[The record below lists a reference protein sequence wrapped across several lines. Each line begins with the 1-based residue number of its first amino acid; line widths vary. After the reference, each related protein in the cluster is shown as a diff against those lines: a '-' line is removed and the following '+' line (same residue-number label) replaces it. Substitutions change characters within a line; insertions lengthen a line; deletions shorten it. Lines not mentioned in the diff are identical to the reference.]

1 MKSEKK
7 GEQEDIMQL
16 EEKTVRKNYIYRGK
30 IINVRRDDAELPNG
44 RPCRRE
50 IVEHPGGA
58 CVLCVKDG
66 KVALVKQFRYAYGEA
81 IYEIPAGKLNEGE
94 DPMLAAE
101 RELGE
106 ETGMIADELVLRFV
120 LYPTPG
126 YTNEKIFIYEALGVR
141 EGKQHLDEGEFLN
154 VEFVPIEVALEM
166 VENGVIC
173 DAKTIVALQRYA
185 LEHKMSIS

>member
-7 GEQEDIMQL
+7 GEKEAIMQL

-30 IINVRRDDAELPNG
+30 IINVRCDDAELPNG

-154 VEFVPIEVALEM
+154 VEFVPIEDALEM
-166 VENGVIC
+166 VENGAIC

>member
-30 IINVRRDDAELPNG
+30 IINVRCDDAELPNG

-94 DPMLAAE
+94 NPMLAAE

>member
-7 GEQEDIMQL
+7 GEKEDIMQL

-30 IINVRRDDAELPNG
+30 IINVRCDDAELPNG

-66 KVALVKQFRYAYGEA
+66 KVTLVKQFRYAYGEA

-106 ETGMIADELVLRFV
+106 ETGMIADDLVLRFV

>member
-7 GEQEDIMQL
+7 GEKEDIMQL

-30 IINVRRDDAELPNG
+30 IINVRCDDAELPNG

>member
-30 IINVRRDDAELPNG
+30 IINVRCDDAELPNG

-106 ETGMIADELVLRFV
+106 ETGMIADDLVLRFV

>member
-7 GEQEDIMQL
+7 GEKEDIMQL

-30 IINVRRDDAELPNG
+30 IINVRCDDAELPNG

-166 VENGVIC
+166 VENGSIC

>member
-7 GEQEDIMQL
+7 GEKEDIMLL

-30 IINVRRDDAELPNG
+30 IINVRCDDAELPNG

-154 VEFVPIEVALEM
+154 VEFVPIEDALEM
-166 VENGVIC
+166 VENGAIC

>member
-30 IINVRRDDAELPNG
+30 IINVRCDDAELPNG

-81 IYEIPAGKLNEGE
+81 IYEIPAGKLSEGE

-154 VEFVPIEVALEM
+154 VEFVPIEDALEM
-166 VENGVIC
+166 VENGAIC

>member
-30 IINVRRDDAELPNG
+30 IINVRCDDAELPNG

-106 ETGMIADELVLRFV
+106 ETGMIADDLVLRFV

-154 VEFVPIEVALEM
+154 VEFVPIEDALEM

>member
-7 GEQEDIMQL
+7 GEKEDIMQL

-30 IINVRRDDAELPNG
+30 IINVRCDDAELPNG

-66 KVALVKQFRYAYGEA
+66 KVALVKQLRYAYGEA

-154 VEFVPIEVALEM
+154 VEFVPIEDALEM
-166 VENGVIC
+166 VENGAIC

>member
-7 GEQEDIMQL
+7 REKEDIMQL

-30 IINVRRDDAELPNG
+30 IINVRCDDAELPNG

>member
-7 GEQEDIMQL
+7 GEQENIMQL

-30 IINVRRDDAELPNG
+30 IINVRCDDAELPNG

-106 ETGMIADELVLRFV
+106 ETGMIADDLVLRFV

-154 VEFVPIEVALEM
+154 VEFVPIEDALEM
-166 VENGVIC
+166 VENGAIC

>member
-7 GEQEDIMQL
+7 GEKEDIMQL

-30 IINVRRDDAELPNG
+30 IINVRCDDAELPNG

-81 IYEIPAGKLNEGE
+81 IYEIPAGKLSEGE

-106 ETGMIADELVLRFV
+106 ETGMIADDLVLRFV

>member
-1 MKSEKK
+1 
-7 GEQEDIMQL
+7 MQL

-30 IINVRRDDAELPNG
+30 IINVRCDDAELPNG

-106 ETGMIADELVLRFV
+106 ETGMIADDLVLRFV

-185 LEHKMSIS
+185 LKHKMSIS

>member
-30 IINVRRDDAELPNG
+30 IINVRCDDAELPNG

-154 VEFVPIEVALEM
+154 VEFVPIEDALEM
-166 VENGVIC
+166 VENGAIC

>member
-7 GEQEDIMQL
+7 GEKEDIMQL

-30 IINVRRDDAELPNG
+30 IINVRCDDAELPNG

-106 ETGMIADELVLRFV
+106 ETGMIADDLVLRFV

-166 VENGVIC
+166 VENGAIS

>member
-30 IINVRRDDAELPNG
+30 IINVRCDDAELPNG

-94 DPMLAAE
+94 EPMLAAE

-106 ETGMIADELVLRFV
+106 ETGMIADDLVLRFV

>member
-7 GEQEDIMQL
+7 GEKEDIMQL

-30 IINVRRDDAELPNG
+30 IINVRCDDAELPNG

-66 KVALVKQFRYAYGEA
+66 NVALVKQFRYAYGEA

>member
-7 GEQEDIMQL
+7 REKEDIMQL

-30 IINVRRDDAELPNG
+30 IINVRCDDAELPNG

-106 ETGMIADELVLRFV
+106 ETGMIADDLVLRFV

>member
-7 GEQEDIMQL
+7 GEKEGIMQL

-30 IINVRRDDAELPNG
+30 IINVRCDDAELPNG

-106 ETGMIADELVLRFV
+106 ETGMIADDLVLRFV

>member
-7 GEQEDIMQL
+7 REKEDIMQL

-30 IINVRRDDAELPNG
+30 IINVRCDDAELPNG

-154 VEFVPIEVALEM
+154 VEFVPIEDALEM
-166 VENGVIC
+166 VENGAIC

>member
-7 GEQEDIMQL
+7 GEKEDIMQL

-30 IINVRRDDAELPNG
+30 IINVRCDDAELPNG

-154 VEFVPIEVALEM
+154 VEFVPIEDALEM
-166 VENGVIC
+166 VENGAIC

>member
-30 IINVRRDDAELPNG
+30 IINVRCDDAELPNG

>member
-7 GEQEDIMQL
+7 GEKEDIMQL

-30 IINVRRDDAELPNG
+30 IINVRCDDAELPNG

-94 DPMLAAE
+94 APMLAAE

-106 ETGMIADELVLRFV
+106 ETGMIADDLVLRFV

>member
-7 GEQEDIMQL
+7 GEKEDIMQL

-30 IINVRRDDAELPNG
+30 IINVRCDDAELPNG

-106 ETGMIADELVLRFV
+106 ETGMIADDLVLRFV

>member
-7 GEQEDIMQL
+7 GEKEDIMLL

-30 IINVRRDDAELPNG
+30 IINVRCDDAELPNG

-166 VENGVIC
+166 VESGAIC

>member
-30 IINVRRDDAELPNG
+30 IINVRCDDAELPNG

-106 ETGMIADELVLRFV
+106 ETGMIADDLVLRFV

-154 VEFVPIEVALEM
+154 VEFVPIEDALEM
-166 VENGVIC
+166 VENGAIC

>member
-30 IINVRRDDAELPNG
+30 IINVRCDDAELPNG

-106 ETGMIADELVLRFV
+106 ETGMIADDLVLRFV

-185 LEHKMSIS
+185 LKHKMSIS

>member
-30 IINVRRDDAELPNG
+30 IINVRCDDAELPNG

-81 IYEIPAGKLNEGE
+81 IYEIPAGKLSEGE

>member
-1 MKSEKK
+1 
-7 GEQEDIMQL
+7 MQL

-30 IINVRRDDAELPNG
+30 IINVRCDDAELPNG

-166 VENGVIC
+166 VENGAIC

>member
-30 IINVRRDDAELPNG
+30 IINVRCDDAELPNG

-81 IYEIPAGKLNEGE
+81 IYEIPAGKLSEGE

-154 VEFVPIEVALEM
+154 VEFVPIEDALEM

>member
-7 GEQEDIMQL
+7 GEKEAIMQL

-30 IINVRRDDAELPNG
+30 IINVRCDDAKLPNG

-154 VEFVPIEVALEM
+154 VEFVPIEDALEM
-166 VENGVIC
+166 VENGAIC

>member
-7 GEQEDIMQL
+7 GEKEDIMQL

-30 IINVRRDDAELPNG
+30 IINVRCDDAELPNG

-154 VEFVPIEVALEM
+154 VEFVPIEDALEM

>member
-30 IINVRRDDAELPNG
+30 IINVRCDDAELPNG

-185 LEHKMSIS
+185 LERKMSIS